1 MKMGSWM
8 KLAFL
13 LIGKK
18 IPKNK
23 IENFNAKMK

>member
-13 LIGKK
+13 IIGKK

-23 IENFNAKMK
+23 IKKFNARMK